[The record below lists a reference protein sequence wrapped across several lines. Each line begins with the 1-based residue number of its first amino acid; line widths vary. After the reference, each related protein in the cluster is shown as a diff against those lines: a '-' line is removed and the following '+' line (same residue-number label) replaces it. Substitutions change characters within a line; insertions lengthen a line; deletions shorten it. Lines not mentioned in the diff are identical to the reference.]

1 MNPHQIEREALHPP
15 EQARAELA
23 QKLLDSLDAYAEPD
37 NRLSTEWL
45 LEAQRRVGE
54 LDSGIARPVP
64 SEEVAHKAQPMDVAF
79 LQSLEG
85 TLSEWTSEADEEASR
100 EAIKELLRK
109 TRGSMKLGK
118 TPEDVDAEIRIMRD
132 GWERPWE

>member
-1 MNPHQIEREALHPP
+1 MTDRVHSGIGDRFPP
-15 EQARAELA
+15 EWVID
-23 QKLLDSLDAYAEPD
+23 LLR
-37 NRLSTEWL
+37 NT
-45 LEAQRRVGE
+45 Q
-54 LDSGIARPVP
+54 
-64 SEEVAHKAQPMDVAF
+64 QPMDVAF

-85 TLSEWTSEADEEASR
+85 TSSEWTSEADEEASR